1 MFKAYTY
8 NDKHEEQLVTF
19 CVSQDDAVKEFA
31 ARCGES
37 ATCFVCETD
46 RSGKLVGD
54 IVRMVSPQEMA
65 AIAAK

>member
-19 CVSQDDAVKEFA
+19 CVSQDDAVREFA
-31 ARCGES
+31 ARCSEP